1 MTARRSDRV
10 AALVARLRMHATFDR
25 ARARELA
32 IEIVQTETSPRALES
47 ALAELQS
54 EPPDESR
61 IPLRAL
67 YDRLEKAGLRLDVD
81 CSFRTAIVEILR
93 ALDSRA
99 DADIAERAIR
109 TIQPIP
115 PSMIDVAQPLR
126 ANGLLLLVREDAERA
141 LYRAAELL
149 TDPHV
154 SRFSGE
160 PAATAIRVLAAQR
173 NLAPIWGLARRP
185 GLAPEALAAAI
196 EALRGMPRDLLGE
209 LLRDHLDSLR
219 ADPGAGDAVLLVL
232 GDAIIGG
239 RFAQFYERL
248 VDLIEAVANPPLCA
262 YLTGAVVRAEDRALT
277 TTFEHLRRHPD
288 PASAAEVA
296 RALDEARRARR

>member
-1 MTARRSDRV
+1 MKARRSDRV
-10 AALVARLRMHATFDR
+10 AGLVARLRMHATFDR

-32 IEIVQTETSPRALES
+32 LEIVQSETSPRALEA
-47 ALAELQS
+47 ALVELQDN
-54 EPPDESR
+54 PPDECR

-67 YDRLEKAGLRLDVD
+67 YDRLEKAGIRLDVD
-81 CSFRTAIVEILR
+81 CSFRTSIVEILR

-109 TIQPIP
+109 TIQPTP

-126 ANGLLLLVREDAERA
+126 ANGLLLLAREDAERA

-149 TDPHV
+149 TDPHT

-185 GLAPEALAAAI
+185 GLAPEALTAAI

-209 LLRDHLDSLR
+209 LLHDHLDALR
-219 ADPGAGDAVLLVL
+219 VDPGGGEATLLVL
-232 GDAIIGG
+232 GDAVIGG
-239 RFAQFYERL
+239 RFGEFYERL
-248 VDLIEAVANPPLCA
+248 VNLVEAVASPPLCA
-262 YLTGAVVRAEDRALT
+262 YLAAAVVRAEDRTLT
-277 TTFEHLRRHPD
+277 STFERLRRHPD

-296 RALDEARRARR
+296 RALDEGRRARH